1 MNELTEKAANT
12 YSRVKLLKFIL
23 KLFAGM
29 FTSFGFFIILLI
41 LMIVVIVSS
50 RSSFSVNADYT
61 TFSQG
66 VEQWRNQAYQYCK
79 EEGIEYYT
87 DVVLAIMQ
95 VSTGGGFG
103 DVMKSSN
110 KESNELYGKEDGD
123 IINTFYSIRCGVK
136 EVKTLLDMCGVVD
149 LYDTAN
155 LYILYQS
162 YEFDRGFVSYA
173 KENGGYSADTAKNYK
188 DKHELRSRNSSF
200 AISVA
205 MYVDVLTGGIKEF
218 EAPLA
223 LSQTIKQFDDSYK
236 YKLYKG
242 VKAQPVLCAA
252 DGIVV
257 NIARYADYT
266 NVMIQHDDYMLHYNY
281 LSDVSVE
288 VGWELKK
295 GRTIGIVTYMN
306 EYDSYICEFGIEK
319 NGEFLNPDDYINK
332 LMIEKEELSEDAVK
346 QGESVARYAENAIG
360 NIPYLEGGSDVNGCD
375 RLGFIKNIY
384 ATYISDADEDYYNL
398 PDSSYEDLINSRY
411 VSYKLDKKTY
421 IRPQIMFEGDVIIY
435 HDENGNYCDAGVYV
449 GKSRVIHMTE
459 DGVVRDYYNFKIPAI
474 LIRFVGRKG
483 LGLLWPLPGY
493 TRANITSDFAPDR
506 ENPVTGIVE
515 THKGTDI
522 AAPTGTEVVAAGD
535 GTVIAS
541 AYNDSCGYHII
552 IDHHNGIKTY
562 YYHSSQLIANTGD
575 EVKAGD
581 VIMLVGS
588 TGESTGSHLHFGV
601 NIDGEWVDAMTYTYK
616 NEEE

>member
-23 KLFAGM
+23 KLFAGL

-123 IINTFYSIRCGVK
+123 IINTSYSIRCGVK

-360 NIPYLEGGSDVNGCD
+360 NIPYFEGGSDVNGCD

-421 IRPQIMFEGDVIIY
+421 IRPQIMYEGDVIIY

-515 THKGTDI
+515 AHKGTDI

>member
-12 YSRVKLLKFIL
+12 YSRIKLLKFIL

-29 FTSFGFFIILLI
+29 FTSFEFFIILLI

-50 RSSFSVNADYT
+50 RSSFSVDADYT

-123 IINTFYSIRCGVK
+123 IINTSYSIRCGVK

-173 KENGGYSADTAKNYK
+173 KEHGGYSADTAKNYK
-188 DKHELRSRNSSF
+188 DEHELRSRNSSF

-242 VKAQPVLCAA
+242 AKAQPVLCAA

-346 QGESVARYAENAIG
+346 QGESVARYAENAID

-421 IRPQIMFEGDVIIY
+421 IRPQVMYEGDVIIY
-435 HDENGNYCDAGVYV
+435 QDENGDYCDAGVYV

-474 LIRFVGRKG
+474 LLRFVGRKG
-483 LGLLWPLPGY
+483 LGLMWPLPGY

-515 THKGTDI
+515 AHKGTDI

>member
-123 IINTFYSIRCGVK
+123 IINTSYSIRCGVK

-421 IRPQIMFEGDVIIY
+421 IRPQIMFDGDVIIY

-493 TRANITSDFAPDR
+493 TRANITSDFDPDR

-515 THKGTDI
+515 AHKGTDI

>member
-123 IINTFYSIRCGVK
+123 IINTSYSIRCGVK

-188 DKHELRSRNSSF
+188 NEHELRSRNSSF

-218 EAPLA
+218 EAPLV

-346 QGESVARYAENAIG
+346 QGESVARYAENAID

-384 ATYISDADEDYYNL
+384 ATYISDADEDYYKL

-421 IRPQIMFEGDVIIY
+421 IRPQVMYEGDVIIY
-435 HDENGNYCDAGVYV
+435 QDENGDYCDAGVYV

-474 LIRFVGRKG
+474 LLRFVGRKG
-483 LGLLWPLPGY
+483 LGLMWPLPGY

-515 THKGTDI
+515 AHKGTDI

>member
-12 YSRVKLLKFIL
+12 YSRIKLLKFIL

-50 RSSFSVNADYT
+50 RSSFSVDADYT

-123 IINTFYSIRCGVK
+123 IINTSYSIRCGVK

-173 KENGGYSADTAKNYK
+173 KEHGGYSADTAKNYK
-188 DKHELRSRNSSF
+188 DEHELRSRNSSF

-205 MYVDVLTGGIKEF
+205 MYVDVITGGIKEF

-346 QGESVARYAENAIG
+346 QGESVARYAENAID

-384 ATYISDADEDYYNL
+384 ATYISDADEDYYKL

-421 IRPQIMFEGDVIIY
+421 IRPQVMYEGDVIIY
-435 HDENGNYCDAGVYV
+435 QDENGDYCDAGVYV

-474 LIRFVGRKG
+474 LLRFVGRKG
-483 LGLLWPLPGY
+483 LGLMWPLPGY

-515 THKGTDI
+515 AHKGTDI

>member
-123 IINTFYSIRCGVK
+123 IINTSYSIRCGVK

-306 EYDSYICEFGIEK
+306 EYDSYVCEFGIEK

-421 IRPQIMFEGDVIIY
+421 IRPQIMYEGDVIIY

-493 TRANITSDFAPDR
+493 TRANITSDFDPDR

-515 THKGTDI
+515 AHKGTDI

-588 TGESTGSHLHFGV
+588 TGESTGSHIHFGV

>member
-1 MNELTEKAANT
+1 
-12 YSRVKLLKFIL
+12 
-23 KLFAGM
+23 
-29 FTSFGFFIILLI
+29 
-41 LMIVVIVSS
+41 
-50 RSSFSVNADYT
+50 
-61 TFSQG
+61 
-66 VEQWRNQAYQYCK
+66 
-79 EEGIEYYT
+79 
-87 DVVLAIMQ
+87 
-95 VSTGGGFG
+95 
-103 DVMKSSN
+103 
-110 KESNELYGKEDGD
+110 
-123 IINTFYSIRCGVK
+123 
-136 EVKTLLDMCGVVD
+136 MCGVVD

-173 KENGGYSADTAKNYK
+173 KEHGGYSADAAKNYK
-188 DKHELRSRNSSF
+188 DEHELRSRNSSF

-218 EAPLA
+218 EAQLA
-223 LSQTIKQFDDSYK
+223 LSQIIKQFDDSYK

-360 NIPYLEGGSDVNGCD
+360 NIPYLEGSSDVNGCD

-398 PDSSYEDLINSRY
+398 PDS
-411 VSYKLDKKTY
+411 
-421 IRPQIMFEGDVIIY
+421 
-435 HDENGNYCDAGVYV
+435 
-449 GKSRVIHMTE
+449 
-459 DGVVRDYYNFKIPAI
+459 
-474 LIRFVGRKG
+474 
-483 LGLLWPLPGY
+483 
-493 TRANITSDFAPDR
+493 
-506 ENPVTGIVE
+506 
-515 THKGTDI
+515 
-522 AAPTGTEVVAAGD
+522 
-535 GTVIAS
+535 
-541 AYNDSCGYHII
+541 
-552 IDHHNGIKTY
+552 
-562 YYHSSQLIANTGD
+562 
-575 EVKAGD
+575 
-581 VIMLVGS
+581 
-588 TGESTGSHLHFGV
+588 
-601 NIDGEWVDAMTYTYK
+601 
-616 NEEE
+616 

>member
-123 IINTFYSIRCGVK
+123 IINTSYSIRCGVK

-306 EYDSYICEFGIEK
+306 EYDSYVCEFGIEK

-421 IRPQIMFEGDVIIY
+421 IRPQIMYEGDVIIY

-493 TRANITSDFAPDR
+493 TRANITSDFDPDR

-515 THKGTDI
+515 AHKGTDI

>member
-12 YSRVKLLKFIL
+12 YSRIKLLKFIL

-29 FTSFGFFIILLI
+29 FTIFGFFIILLI

-110 KESNELYGKEDGD
+110 KESNELYSKEDGD
-123 IINTFYSIRCGVK
+123 IINTSYSIRCGVK

-173 KENGGYSADTAKNYK
+173 KEHGGYSDDTAKNYK
-188 DKHELRSRNSSF
+188 DEHELRSRNSSF

-205 MYVDVLTGGIKEF
+205 MYIDVLTGGIKEF

-281 LSDVSVE
+281 LSDVSVD

-346 QGESVARYAENAIG
+346 QGESVARYAENAID

-421 IRPQIMFEGDVIIY
+421 IRPQIMYEGDVIIY
-435 HDENGNYCDAGVYV
+435 QNENGDYCDAGVYV

-474 LIRFVGRKG
+474 LLRFVGRKG

-493 TRANITSDFAPDR
+493 TRANITSDFDPDR

-515 THKGTDI
+515 AHKGTDI

>member
-123 IINTFYSIRCGVK
+123 IINTSYSIRCGVK

-188 DKHELRSRNSSF
+188 NEHELRSRNSSF

-515 THKGTDI
+515 AHKGTDI

>member
-1 MNELTEKAANT
+1 MNELTEKAVNT

-29 FTSFGFFIILLI
+29 FTSFWFFIILLI

-123 IINTFYSIRCGVK
+123 IINTSYSIRCGVK

-173 KENGGYSADTAKNYK
+173 KENGGYSVDTAKNYK
-188 DKHELRSRNSSF
+188 DEHELRSRNSSF

-223 LSQTIKQFDDSYK
+223 LSQTIKQFDDAYK

-421 IRPQIMFEGDVIIY
+421 IRPQIMYEGDVIIY

-474 LIRFVGRKG
+474 LLRFVGRKG

-515 THKGTDI
+515 AHKGTDI

>member
-29 FTSFGFFIILLI
+29 FTSFVFFIILLI

-123 IINTFYSIRCGVK
+123 IINTSYSIRCGVK

-493 TRANITSDFAPDR
+493 TRANITSDFDPDR

-515 THKGTDI
+515 AHKGTDI

>member
-1 MNELTEKAANT
+1 MNELTEKAVNT

-123 IINTFYSIRCGVK
+123 IINTSYSIRCGVK

-173 KENGGYSADTAKNYK
+173 KENGGYSVDTAKNYK
-188 DKHELRSRNSSF
+188 DEHELRSRNSSF

-360 NIPYLEGGSDVNGCD
+360 NIP
-375 RLGFIKNIY
+375 
-384 ATYISDADEDYYNL
+384 
-398 PDSSYEDLINSRY
+398 
-411 VSYKLDKKTY
+411 
-421 IRPQIMFEGDVIIY
+421 
-435 HDENGNYCDAGVYV
+435 
-449 GKSRVIHMTE
+449 
-459 DGVVRDYYNFKIPAI
+459 
-474 LIRFVGRKG
+474 
-483 LGLLWPLPGY
+483 
-493 TRANITSDFAPDR
+493 
-506 ENPVTGIVE
+506 
-515 THKGTDI
+515 
-522 AAPTGTEVVAAGD
+522 
-535 GTVIAS
+535 
-541 AYNDSCGYHII
+541 
-552 IDHHNGIKTY
+552 
-562 YYHSSQLIANTGD
+562 
-575 EVKAGD
+575 
-581 VIMLVGS
+581 
-588 TGESTGSHLHFGV
+588 
-601 NIDGEWVDAMTYTYK
+601 
-616 NEEE
+616 

>member
-123 IINTFYSIRCGVK
+123 IINTSYSIRCGVK

-173 KENGGYSADTAKNYK
+173 KEHGGYSADAAKNYK
-188 DKHELRSRNSSF
+188 DEHELRSRNSSF

-223 LSQTIKQFDDSYK
+223 LSQIIKQFDDSYK

-306 EYDSYICEFGIEK
+306 EYDSYVCEFGIEK

-421 IRPQIMFEGDVIIY
+421 IRPQIMYEGDVIIY

-474 LIRFVGRKG
+474 LLRFVGRKG
-483 LGLLWPLPGY
+483 LGLMWPLPGY

-515 THKGTDI
+515 AHKGTDI

>member
-1 MNELTEKAANT
+1 MNELTEKAVNT

-123 IINTFYSIRCGVK
+123 IINTSYSIRCGVK

-173 KENGGYSADTAKNYK
+173 KENGGYSVDTAKNYK
-188 DKHELRSRNSSF
+188 DEHELRSRNSSF

-384 ATYISDADEDYYNL
+384 ATYISDEDYYNL

-421 IRPQIMFEGDVIIY
+421 IRPQIMYEGDVIIY

-474 LIRFVGRKG
+474 LLRFVGRKG

-515 THKGTDI
+515 AHKGTDI

>member
-1 MNELTEKAANT
+1 MNELTEKAVNT

-123 IINTFYSIRCGVK
+123 IINTSYSIRCGVK

-173 KENGGYSADTAKNYK
+173 KENGGYSVDTAKNYK
-188 DKHELRSRNSSF
+188 DEHELRSRNSSF

-281 LSDVSVE
+281 LSDVSVD

-332 LMIEKEELSEDAVK
+332 LMIEKEELSEDALK
-346 QGESVARYAENAIG
+346 QGESVARYAENAMG

-421 IRPQIMFEGDVIIY
+421 IRPQIMYEGDVIIY

-515 THKGTDI
+515 AHKGTDI

>member
-23 KLFAGM
+23 KLFAGL

-123 IINTFYSIRCGVK
+123 IINTSYSIRCGVK

-360 NIPYLEGGSDVNGCD
+360 NIPYFEGGSDVNGCD

-421 IRPQIMFEGDVIIY
+421 IRPQIMYEGDVIIY

-449 GKSRVIHMTE
+449 GKSRVIRMTE

-515 THKGTDI
+515 AHKGTDI

>member
-123 IINTFYSIRCGVK
+123 IINTSYSIRCGVK

-173 KENGGYSADTAKNYK
+173 KEHGGYSADAAKNYK
-188 DKHELRSRNSSF
+188 DEHELRSRNSSF

-306 EYDSYICEFGIEK
+306 EYDSYVCEFGIEK

-421 IRPQIMFEGDVIIY
+421 IRPQIMYEGDVIIY

-515 THKGTDI
+515 AHKGTDI

>member
-123 IINTFYSIRCGVK
+123 IINTSYSIRCGVK

-515 THKGTDI
+515 AHKGTDI

>member
-12 YSRVKLLKFIL
+12 YSRIKLLKFIL

-66 VEQWRNQAYQYCK
+66 VEQWRNQTYQYCK

-123 IINTFYSIRCGVK
+123 IINTSYSIRCGVK

-173 KENGGYSADTAKNYK
+173 KEHGGYSADTAKNYK
-188 DKHELRSRNSSF
+188 DEHELRSRNSSF

-360 NIPYLEGGSDVNGCD
+360 NIPYSEGGSDVNGCD

-421 IRPQIMFEGDVIIY
+421 IRPQIMYEGDVIIY
-435 HDENGNYCDAGVYV
+435 QDENGNYCDAGVYV

-459 DGVVRDYYNFKIPAI
+459 DGVVRDYYNFKNPAI
-474 LIRFVGRKG
+474 LLRFVGLKG
-483 LGLLWPLPGY
+483 LGLMWPLPGY

-515 THKGTDI
+515 AHKGTDI

>member
-123 IINTFYSIRCGVK
+123 IINTSYSIRCGVK

-173 KENGGYSADTAKNYK
+173 KEHGGYSADAAKNYK
-188 DKHELRSRNSSF
+188 DEHELRSRNSSF

-223 LSQTIKQFDDSYK
+223 LSQIIKQFDDSYK

-360 NIPYLEGGSDVNGCD
+360 NIPYLEGSSDVNGCD

-421 IRPQIMFEGDVIIY
+421 IRPQIMYEGDVIIY
-435 HDENGNYCDAGVYV
+435 HDENGNYCDAGVYA

-459 DGVVRDYYNFKIPAI
+459 DSVVRDYYNFKIPAI

-515 THKGTDI
+515 AHKGTDI

>member
-123 IINTFYSIRCGVK
+123 IINTSYSIRCGVK

-173 KENGGYSADTAKNYK
+173 KEHGGYSADAAKNYK
-188 DKHELRSRNSSF
+188 DEHELRSRNSSF

-223 LSQTIKQFDDSYK
+223 LSQIIKQFDDSYK

-306 EYDSYICEFGIEK
+306 EYDSYVCEFGIEK

-421 IRPQIMFEGDVIIY
+421 IRPQIMYEGDVIIY

-515 THKGTDI
+515 AHKGTDI

-541 AYNDSCGYHII
+541 SYNESCGYHII

>member
-123 IINTFYSIRCGVK
+123 IINTSYSIRCGVK

-188 DKHELRSRNSSF
+188 NEHELRSRNSSF

-493 TRANITSDFAPDR
+493 TRANITSDFDPDR

-515 THKGTDI
+515 AHKGTDI

-575 EVKAGD
+575 EVKAGA

>member
-123 IINTFYSIRCGVK
+123 IINTSYSIRCGVK

-173 KENGGYSADTAKNYK
+173 KEHGGYSADAAKNYK

-306 EYDSYICEFGIEK
+306 EYDSYVCEFGIEK

-421 IRPQIMFEGDVIIY
+421 IRPQIMYEGDVIIY

-493 TRANITSDFAPDR
+493 TRANITSDFDPDR

-515 THKGTDI
+515 AHKGTDI

-541 AYNDSCGYHII
+541 SYNESCGYHII